1 MVHDVVSKVLSRQR
15 LTHWIGAMRFSLAL
29 ENHKEENGRQ
39 NDVEQSGERMSR
51 MRVDIKYSLFHGPK
65 EPLGFL
71 IEGHSHPM
79 KLGHLLCN
87 LCRDAGIT

>member
-1 MVHDVVSKVLSRQR
+1 
-15 LTHWIGAMRFSLAL
+15 MRFSLAL